1 MRIYE
6 VQGNGIHRFVR
17 TFEEARAVIREQNPA
32 AKKIKGSELPE
43 MMFEDGWTVGSI
55 DMDTT
60 KAGII
65 GQLNR
70 AINKG
75 KHAAK
80 QPMHMHLHPDPVKT
94 PIPSIEM
101 QELKEDNRLLADD
114 VDRLESEL
122 AELKSRPESVESDVD
137 HYYKKYLELK
147 NQTESTSLHSI
158 SPPISYPNLPK
169 NCKGKCLHC
178 DKEVGWLLHTGK

>member
-65 GQLNR
+65 GELNR
-70 AINKG
+70 ALNKG
-75 KHAAK
+75 KHCV
-80 QPMHMHLHPDPVKT
+80 DPSPVVEE
-94 PIPSIEM
+94 P
-101 QELKEDNRLLADD
+101 
-114 VDRLESEL
+114 
-122 AELKSRPESVESDVD
+122 ESDVD
-137 HYYKKYLELK
+137 EYYEKYLELK
-147 NQTESTSLHSI
+147 NQTDSKSLHSI
-158 SPPISYPNLPK
+158 SPPISYPGLPK

>member
-43 MMFEDGWTVGSI
+43 MMFEDGWTVGAI

-122 AELKSRPESVESDVD
+122 AELKKQSVNLAVKHLDQS
-137 HYYKKYLELK
+137 
-147 NQTESTSLHSI
+147 TELHSI

>member
-43 MMFEDGWTVGSI
+43 MMFEDGWTVGAI

-94 PIPSIEM
+94 PLPSIEM

-122 AELKSRPESVESDVD
+122 AELKGQP
-137 HYYKKYLELK
+137 KPKG
-147 NQTESTSLHSI
+147 LHSI